1 MWNRVLFA
9 VAAVLLLAAVVVAQ
23 RTDVFVAP
31 FDHPGIAYTSTPP
44 TDLVARLNRRVA
56 DGEVTL
62 AFDPETGY
70 LRSVLE
76 ALNVRPESQAL
87 VFSPTSFQAKLISM
101 DNPRAL
107 YFNDAVAVGFVRGAP
122 DLEFAALDPR
132 QGVVFYALA
141 QTSGS
146 KPEFVRSGECLICH
160 VSDEYTSGIPG
171 YLLLSTLPRPNEDAY
186 AGGFA
191 TNYRSLFSERWSGWY
206 VTGDPGAPHL
216 GNRPVSPGDLTRK
229 PLTTPG
235 HPLSS
240 LEGAVDL
247 KGYLTPYSDVV
258 ALMVLAHQTLMSN
271 LLTRLGW
278 EARVADTSATAQA
291 RVRGAAADVVDSL
304 LFVGEAPLTA
314 PVQGSSGFAAAF
326 SAQGPRDDKGRSL
339 RELDLRRRLMRYP
352 CSYMIYSETFDAL
365 PPQAIVAVYARLRRV
380 LSGLEPGSKYR
391 SLSLVDRKA
400 VIEILTATKPEFAAS
415 MPSRAR

>member
-1 MWNRVLFA
+1 MWNRVLLA
-9 VAAVLLLAAVVVAQ
+9 VAAVLLLAIAAVAQ
-23 RTDVFVAP
+23 RTDVFVAS
-31 FDHPGIAYTSTPP
+31 FDHPAIAYTATPP
-44 TDLVARLNRRVA
+44 TDVIARLNRRIA
-56 DGEVTL
+56 EGEVTL

-70 LRSVLE
+70 LRGVLE
-76 ALNVRPESQAL
+76 ALGVRPESQAL

-107 YFNDAVAVGFVRGAP
+107 YFNDSVAVGYVRGAP
-122 DLEFAALDPR
+122 ELEFAALDPR
-132 QGVVFYALA
+132 QGVVFYALD
-141 QTSGS
+141 QTSTA
-146 KPEFVRSGECLICH
+146 KPAFVRSGDCLFCH
-160 VSDEYTSGIPG
+160 VSDDYTSGIPG
-171 YLLLSTLPRPNEDAY
+171 FLLLSTLPRPNEDAY

-229 PLTTPG
+229 PLTTAG
-235 HPLSS
+235 QPLSS
-240 LEGAVDL
+240 LEGVVDM
-247 KGYLTPYSDVV
+247 KGYLAPYSDVV

-278 EARVADTSATAQA
+278 EARVADASATAQA
-291 RVRGAAADVVDSL
+291 RVRGAAADVVDAL

-314 PVQGSSGFAAAF
+314 PVRGSSGFAAAF

-365 PPQAIVAVYARLRRV
+365 PPQAKVAVFARLRRV
-380 LSGLEPGSKYR
+380 LSGLEPGSQYR
-391 SLSLVDRKA
+391 SLSLVDRRA
-400 VIEILTATKPEFAAS
+400 VLEILTATKPEFAAS
-415 MPSRAR
+415 IPSRTR